1 MMVDLVWIGHSVQG
15 FRIVN
20 FIIQSTYLILH
31 FLFILVL
38 YRRRQPTPVWKWF
51 FYLAIFLWIWVS
63 GRFME
68 TIVYIFFPENND
80 AYVFAAN
87 YQYIGNTIAV
97 VSYVI
102 WIMYLSGMDRLASDL
117 RFRIFLFLCPATT
130 CILVFTNEMH
140 HLFYTKLIMGERV
153 SHGAMFIPCLLWLY
167 LILFSGYAISL
178 RYAWKSG
185 RDRGRQIFMFSLFPL
200 LPAAGVLIR
209 SISGVDRFDY
219 TPLVMGAAF
228 LCLYQI
234 LFRYHYVN
242 IFSASVREAIE
253 QTAHPI
259 AIIRSDNRE
268 LIYTNRAA
276 REAHLEASLP
286 FAPRCT
292 EAGERLEEDF
302 EGKHLI
308 VDMMP
313 IPEEKSVLIA
323 VTDMSEVAKQQ
334 SEIEAQIRELEK
346 LKQTLEEANRNID
359 AYLDSL
365 YSTEDLARKQKQVEE
380 TYHVITETF
389 KAVEQNLKTA
399 EQFPDK
405 AESALQDNLQ
415 LTKECIAVIR
425 KTVAKLKAG

>member
-1 MMVDLVWIGHSVQG
+1 MNVTWMGYSVQG

-20 FIIQSTYLILH
+20 FMIQSAYLILH

-51 FYLAIFLWIWVS
+51 FTVAVFLWIWVS

-68 TIVYIFFPENND
+68 TIVYIFYPENND

-97 VSYVI
+97 VAYVI
-102 WIMYLSGMDRLASDL
+102 WILYLSGMDALASDF

-130 CILVFTNEMH
+130 CTLVFTNELH
-140 HLFYTKLIMGERV
+140 HLFYTKLVMGERV
-153 SHGAMFIPCLLWLY
+153 SHGAMFIPCLIWMY
-167 LILFSGYAISL
+167 LILFSGYAVSL

-209 SISGVDRFDY
+209 SISGIDRFDY

-259 AIIRSDNRE
+259 AIIRSDSGE

-276 REAHLEASLP
+276 READLEAQLV
-286 FAPRCT
+286 FAPQCIK
-292 EAGERLEEDF
+292 EESLEGDF
-302 EGKHLI
+302 DGKHLI
-308 VDMMP
+308 VDMLP

-334 SEIEAQIRELEK
+334 SEIETQIQELEK

-365 YSTEDLARKQKQVEE
+365 YSTEDLERKQKQVEE
-380 TYHVITETF
+380 TYRMITETF
-389 KAVEQNLKTA
+389 KSVEKNLKSA
-399 EQFPDK
+399 EQFPDR
-405 AESALQDNLQ
+405 AESALQDNLR
-415 LTKECIAVIR
+415 LTRECIAVIR